1 MVGSFFATA
10 GLAMVGIA
18 MLILILLVFISK
30 DKDWSLKSSVF
41 FATDIATIL
50 VLVFEI
56 FSAYTLVHI
65 DKFPRLNVFA
75 CRGYVFFMV
84 LWFFIATGYVISVF
98 LRMKDK
104 KKQNLLVVLYSF
116 VSITISLLIAIFL
129 NISFPKCN
137 AHEAC
142 LIGGKFMSVMRI
154 LSLVSSSLH
163 VGIFFINRKKIKNIN
178 VLPII
183 FLLIT
188 YIISVALIS
197 HFNVKLNILGITLVL
212 TILVIFITVESQDTR
227 LLNELEETKQE
238 SIKSGEAKTEFL
250 VNMSHE
256 IRTPLTTILGFS
268 QSLLYKKDL
277 TPEMLKEDLSKVKHA
292 NNTLVTLIGSILD
305 ISNIENNKEV
315 ENKDEY
321 SLENVIFEI
330 YSYIP
335 SKIFKDNLVFNITV
349 NPDIPKYYIG
359 DAKKIFKSI
368 TYIILNAVE
377 YTEYGSVNLSIN
389 ANLKSPGL
397 YELEFIVSNSG
408 HAMLV
413 ENFDKDFDDYIELT
427 NSKNQDIK
435 LGLIIAKRL
444 INLINGKIEFK
455 NEKGHGTKYIITL
468 NQTASK
474 EEKMGNIFD
483 NYQSSNNKA
492 IINCYGKTALII
504 DDKQENLNLMTQY
517 LQTYG
522 FSVTTAQK
530 GQDGIALVRNNNYD
544 IIFVDKLMPDMDG
557 VNTIKTMKSII
568 PKLPPLIM
576 LNSSLNEKNDN
587 FKELG
592 FDDYLS
598 KPIIF
603 KSLNKLIIK
612 YFKNNQ

>member
-1 MVGSFFATA
+1 M
-10 GLAMVGIA
+10 
-18 MLILILLVFISK
+18 
-30 DKDWSLKSSVF
+30 
-41 FATDIATIL
+41 
-50 VLVFEI
+50 
-56 FSAYTLVHI
+56 
-65 DKFPRLNVFA
+65 
-75 CRGYVFFMV
+75 
-84 LWFFIATGYVISVF
+84 
-98 LRMKDK
+98 
-104 KKQNLLVVLYSF
+104 
-116 VSITISLLIAIFL
+116 
-129 NISFPKCN
+129 
-137 AHEAC
+137 
-142 LIGGKFMSVMRI
+142 
-154 LSLVSSSLH
+154 
-163 VGIFFINRKKIKNIN
+163 
-178 VLPII
+178 
-183 FLLIT
+183 
-188 YIISVALIS
+188 
-197 HFNVKLNILGITLVL
+197 NILGITLVL

-377 YTEYGSVNLSIN
+377 YTDYGSVNLSIN